1 YILLGA
7 DGGIFSFGDAHF
19 YGSTGGV
26 KLNARVLDLA
36 VTQSGHGY
44 WFVAA
49 DGGVFSFGD
58 ARFHGSTGGIHLA
71 APVMSIASSGDGR
84 GYWLVASD
92 GGIFAF
98 DVPYEGSLP
107 STRTGP
113 DGSYPATIRMRAVST
128 NDGYYLLGANGSVSA
143 FGSAPY
149 LGSQLRASVD
159 LMVAPPAAAA
169 VSPGSPLTELRHIRD
184 ELDHYITNPVPTSG
198 RIRLI
203 QLRGVRD
210 ELNRYIT
217 KVGSAPRATNLAQ
230 LRAIRDQLNRYLNA
244 QPG

>member
-1 YILLGA
+1 
-7 DGGIFSFGDAHF
+7 GG
-19 YGSTGGV
+19 TL
-26 KLNARVLDLA
+26 LNARVLDLA
-36 VTQSGHGY
+36 VTRSGHGY

-107 STRTGP
+107 STRTRP
-113 DGSYPATIRMRAVST
+113 DGTYPATIRMRAVST
-128 NDGYYLLGANGSVSA
+128 NDGYYLLGADGSVSG
-143 FGSAPY
+143 FGSAPD
-149 LGSQLRASVD
+149 LGSRPRAAVD
-159 LMVAPPAAAA
+159 LMVVPPAPTT
-169 VSPGSPLTELRHIRD
+169 VSGGSPLTELRHIRD
-184 ELDHYITNPVPTSG
+184 ELNHYIANPRPTSG

-210 ELNRYIT
+210 ELNRYIA
-217 KVGSAPRATNLAQ
+217 KVGSALRDTNLAE
-230 LRAIRDQLNRYLNA
+230 LRAIRDQLTRYLKA